1 MDAIL
6 EQLPSFVDEIK
17 SIKETI
23 ITNIV
28 LIGQI
33 PSPTFQEKRRTQFFM
48 ERLFV
53 RCERKMTKLIELC
66 KKCIRSNLYNN
77 MYNRNYHK
85 KSEICSEYGFTMEYV
100 KNADVQGCVMQKI
113 KINKEENKK

>member
-1 MDAIL
+1 MDRLL

-17 SIKETI
+17 SIKDTI

-48 ERLFV
+48 ERLA
-53 RCERKMTKLIELC
+53 EALK
-66 KKCIRSNLYNN
+66 
-77 MYNRNYHK
+77 
-85 KSEICSEYGFTMEYV
+85 
-100 KNADVQGCVMQKI
+100 A
-113 KINKEENKK
+113 